1 MFYQWVFIIHLS
13 TTFFMT
19 GLIWFVQV
27 VHYPLFRKVVD
38 GDFVDYEE
46 NHMRTTSYV
55 VMPAMLLE
63 LLSLP
68 LLVFLNPDM
77 MDRWWFWLDG
87 IGLGIIWLSTFLFQ
101 VPLHARLLKSKDMDS
116 IHKLVQTNW
125 IRTLCWTLRSG
136 LLMVIIHEKLIS

>member
-1 MFYQWVFIIHLS
+1 M

-27 VHYPLFRKVVD
+27 VHYPLFKMAEPSEFIR
-38 GDFVDYEE
+38 YEE
-46 NHMRTTSYV
+46 VHMKTTSYV

-63 LLSLP
+63 LLSIP
-68 LLVFLNPDM
+68 LLAYLQPGWM
-77 MDRWWFWLDG
+77 STWWFWVDG

-101 VPLHARLLKSKDMDS
+101 VPQHTRLLKGKDLDT

-125 IRTLCWTLRSG
+125 IRTTIWTLRSG
-136 LLMVIIHEKLIS
+136 ILMLVIHEKLIS